1 MKTKILAH
9 SREPRGNELIIFQ
22 AEISTYTLLNLLKS
36 MKEMEITWSDLEFGG
51 FVRTYEVTITTSDI
65 ALEKF
70 FEKCC
75 PKYFINKDIPPW
87 GIEKKVNQN
96 KTTPQPLQE
105 LAEEMYDLYNE
116 SEAVE
121 LKEGE
126 WHLPS
131 EEVVVYEL
139 VDDSG
144 GVPDRYNEMEIQER
158 FDDFSI
164 AISVTLLSNP
174 NETDYNELI
183 QIHDQ
188 LIENNELDT
197 FVHCARVMTDEEY
210 NGYVKGKM
218 PNKTNHSIQ
227 VPTKDMFGY
236 CDNYRG
242 FISYKNIIKNN

>member
-1 MKTKILAH
+1 
-9 SREPRGNELIIFQ
+9 
-22 AEISTYTLLNLLKS
+22 
-36 MKEMEITWSDLEFGG
+36 MEITWSDLKFGG

-87 GIEKKVNQN
+87 GIEK
-96 KTTPQPLQE
+96 
-105 LAEEMYDLYNE
+105 
-116 SEAVE
+116 
-121 LKEGE
+121 
-126 WHLPS
+126 
-131 EEVVVYEL
+131 
-139 VDDSG
+139 
-144 GVPDRYNEMEIQER
+144 
-158 FDDFSI
+158 
-164 AISVTLLSNP
+164 
-174 NETDYNELI
+174 
-183 QIHDQ
+183 
-188 LIENNELDT
+188 NELDT